1 MKVEKSL
8 KIILI
13 ILLIVLISLISF
25 VGIFVQKG
33 NRVNNILPEFKLGT
47 DLTGSRHISIQP
59 SKEKEKVIYD
69 ENGQVVEEEGEK
81 TTTEEVAVNPEEV
94 LTKENYE
101 KSKQIIIERLE
112 KITEGLEEIQKIN
125 QVLITKKV
133 VDDFIIKVDEANG
146 GIFYQIPEN
155 EYTDLLVQILSLKGE
170 FNVVNEEG
178 EELLSHSDLKEA
190 LIGYGTTETGTTV
203 YLSLELTEDGANKL
217 KEISKTYVHS
227 TDEEGNETGTVETK
241 GAVYLAK
248 NMYSSSNSVTSTLVY
263 GCQWDAMC
271 RYIGDPQRTTPTKSA
286 LQLTGSVSTDV
297 SKNIYDLAGNCR
309 ERTMEAR
316 GAYRVYRGGFFSGSN
331 PYPVWMRSVYQGT
344 KYASTEI
351 AFRTTLYI
359 K

>member
-1 MKVEKSL
+1 MERKNNEKT
-8 KIILI
+8 IR
-13 ILLIVLISLISF
+13 
-25 VGIFVQKG
+25 GR
-33 NRVNNILPEFKLGT
+33 NRRNNINSVSRKPVASEADLARTNFDANGKPT
-47 DLTGSRHISIQP
+47 DGETARGYSVSECSEP
-59 SKEKEKVIYD
+59 YASGYSD
-69 ENGQVVEEEGEK
+69 GNG
-81 TTTEEVAVNPEEV
+81 TEEAEEYN
-94 LTKENYE
+94 TMK
-101 KSKQIIIERLE
+101 
-112 KITEGLEEIQKIN
+112 T
-125 QVLITKKV
+125 QVLKYGGFYIGRYEAGINSTELRTGVTEAQEVVSKKGVAPYNYVLWGASMSDINSDVTIT
-133 VDDFIIKVDEANG
+133 
-146 GIFYQIPEN
+146 
-155 EYTDLLVQILSLKGE
+155 L
-170 FNVVNEEG
+170 
-178 EELLSHSDLKEA
+178 
-190 LIGYGTTETGTTV
+190 
-203 YLSLELTEDGANKL
+203 
-217 KEISKTYVHS
+217 

>member
-155 EYTDLLVQILSLKGE
+155 EYTDLLVQILSLK
-170 FNVVNEEG
+170 VN
-178 EELLSHSDLKEA
+178 LML
-190 LIGYGTTETGTTV
+190 
-203 YLSLELTEDGANKL
+203 
-217 KEISKTYVHS
+217 
-227 TDEEGNETGTVETK
+227 
-241 GAVYLAK
+241 
-248 NMYSSSNSVTSTLVY
+248 
-263 GCQWDAMC
+263 
-271 RYIGDPQRTTPTKSA
+271 
-286 LQLTGSVSTDV
+286 
-297 SKNIYDLAGNCR
+297 
-309 ERTMEAR
+309 
-316 GAYRVYRGGFFSGSN
+316 
-331 PYPVWMRSVYQGT
+331 
-344 KYASTEI
+344 
-351 AFRTTLYI
+351 
-359 K
+359 